1 MTAITTLIPAFKPEH
16 LGETL
21 LGLRRQSFQDFRVI
35 VSDDSPGAVITDMI
49 RDRRFG
55 AVTDGMHLTVVRG
68 PGNARLNH
76 QQLLDLWNGATP
88 FVHLLMD
95 DDVVFPSFYRSHLD
109 AHAGAD
115 FGVSVSARWLS
126 ENDSRPAWSLPL
138 PPVVASSPLRHVP
151 LQAADVIGSVLPQCD
166 NWLGELSNMLWSA
179 DAVPRYDAPPV
190 GMLSYHGLLDIG
202 PVLDSLH
209 RRPLVFI
216 NDRLSVFRQH
226 AGQNTR
232 GIGSNSHRGAML
244 VWVAYAL
251 HAWRCQQIDAQ
262 DLSKAIGIT
271 VKRCLNLYGETD
283 PVMNDFY
290 ALIQEEGGNL
300 AGLHAAFTA
309 FWLAL
314 LARQRGAAPV
324 RAEPEALPA

>member
-1 MTAITTLIPAFKPEH
+1 MTAITTLIPAFKPEY

-21 LGLRRQSFQDFRVI
+21 LGLRRQSFRDFRVI
-35 VSDDSPGAVITDMI
+35 VSDDSPGSTITDLI

-55 AVTDGMHLTVVRG
+55 AITDGMDLTVVRG

-76 QQLLDLWNGATP
+76 QQLLDLWNGTTP

-95 DDVVFPSFYRSHLD
+95 DDVVFPAFYQSHLD
-109 AHAGAD
+109 AHAGGD

-138 PPVVASSPLRHVP
+138 PPVVTSSPLRHVP
-151 LQAADVIGSVLPQCD
+151 LQAADIVASVVPRCD

-179 DAVPRYDAPPV
+179 SAAPCFSGPPPDA
-190 GMLSYHGLLDIG
+190 LSYHGLLDIG
-202 PVLDSLH
+202 PVLESVG

-216 NDRLSVFRQH
+216 NERLSVFRQH
-226 AGQNTR
+226 AEQNTR
-232 GIGSNSHRGAML
+232 GVGSNSHRGAML

-251 HAWRCQQIDAQ
+251 HAWQQQHIDAQ

-271 VKRCLNLYGETD
+271 VKRCLGLYGETD
-283 PVMNDFY
+283 PVMNEFY
-290 ALIQEEGGNL
+290 ALIQDEGRNL
-300 AGLHAAFTA
+300 DGLHAAFTR

-314 LARQRGAAPV
+314 LARQRAPAPL
-324 RAEPEALPA
+324 RAKPEALAA